1 MRQSNENE
9 PISKLNSLPIN
20 KLSISAIWSSREKM
34 VAAPINLGLKKSQ
47 AAIFI
52 RKDPIYLNNFSI
64 NQESVSGNRND
75 GTKIIYQFSRVPTIW
90 INELQDKDEKITTI
104 NLKDGQIIKS
114 GRECL
119 HEIQSLNENGVK
131 IKFEKN
137 YLNIPKELI
146 QSIEF

>member
-1 MRQSNENE
+1 MYADSQE
-9 PISKLNSLPIN
+9 I
-20 KLSISAIWSSREKM
+20 
-34 VAAPINLGLKKSQ
+34 APIH
-47 AAIFI
+47 
-52 RKDPIYLNNFSI
+52 FSI
-64 NQESVSGNRND
+64 NQDSVSGYRND

-90 INELQDKDEKITTI
+90 INELKDKDEKITTI